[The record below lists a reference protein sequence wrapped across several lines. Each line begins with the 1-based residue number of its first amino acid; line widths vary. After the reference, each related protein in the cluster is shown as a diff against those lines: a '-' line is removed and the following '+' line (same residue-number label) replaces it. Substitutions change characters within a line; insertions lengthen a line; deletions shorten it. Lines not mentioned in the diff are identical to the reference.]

1 MKAVTVR
8 FHAQSR
14 LTLALVLLVA
24 LALAFLP
31 ARSVLAAPD
40 ATASQG
46 VATPTPAAAGHAGM
60 NEAPTHAADTSH
72 EAMPAAA
79 KDDHALPVPTASA
92 GHADEPAHAADTSH
106 EAMPAAAKD
115 DHALPA
121 PTASAGHAD
130 EPAHESAAAH
140 GDEDEAV
147 PTATR
152 GLVLGGFG
160 AVNGLV
166 IVGAAI
172 SKTRSGNKAKARRVS
187 PPDTTTKG
195 AAQ

>member
-1 MKAVTVR
+1 MNAVTVR
-8 FHAQSR
+8 FRTQSR

-24 LALAFLP
+24 LALALLP
-31 ARSVLAAPD
+31 ARTLLAAPD
-40 ATASQG
+40 AAANQG
-46 VATPTPAAAGHAGM
+46 VATPTPTAAGHAGM
-60 NEAPTHAADTSH
+60 KEA
-72 EAMPAAA
+72 
-79 KDDHALPVPTASA
+79 
-92 GHADEPAHAADTSH
+92 PAHAADTSH
-106 EAMPAAAKD
+106 D
-115 DHALPA
+115 DKPKATVDAHALPV

-172 SKTRSGNKAKARRVS
+172 AKTRSKKAKARRVS
-187 PPDTTTKG
+187 PPDPTSKG

>member
-1 MKAVTVR
+1 MNAVTVR
-8 FHAQSR
+8 FRAQRR

-24 LALAFLP
+24 LAVALLP
-31 ARSVLAAPD
+31 ARALLAAPD

-60 NEAPTHAADTSH
+60 SEA
-72 EAMPAAA
+72 
-79 KDDHALPVPTASA
+79 
-92 GHADEPAHAADTSH
+92 PAHAADTGH

-130 EPAHESAAAH
+130 EPAHESVAAH
-140 GDEDEAV
+140 GDEAEA
-147 PTATR
+147 PTTATR

-172 SKTRSGNKAKARRVS
+172 AKTRSGKKAKARRVS
-187 PPDTTTKG
+187 PLDTTTKG

>member
-60 NEAPTHAADTSH
+60 NEA
-72 EAMPAAA
+72 
-79 KDDHALPVPTASA
+79 
-92 GHADEPAHAADTSH
+92 PAHAADTSH